1 VPVHNTGKRRRKCTT
16 QSTLLPITMPSIC
29 QFKKIT
35 DGLSNKPLLI
45 WLLTIPPHLKY
56 ITTVPWNLSLITTR
70 VSDCRSFSDINFP
83 KGSVATHMRC
93 GGICNK
99 YLYANLLE
107 NLTVKKLKSR
117 VTALSLVSL
126 FWNTVYKEFSNQY
139 NVISR
144 RKSKKQS
151 TTSKVTDNVG
161 LVRHRQPRILQCYLL
176 IALFRQICKHGCMA
190 L

>member
-1 VPVHNTGKRRRKCTT
+1 
-16 QSTLLPITMPSIC
+16 MPSIC

-83 KGSVATHMRC
+83 QGSVATHMRC

-126 FWNTVYKEFSNQY
+126 FGTRCTRNS
-139 NVISR
+139 VISIMSSAEENR
-144 RKSKKQS
+144 KKQS